1 MQNQHLQ
8 SISKFFTLSTLAM
21 TIACTGSIPLILSS
35 PSSVHAETRQQSV
48 DSVTDWLFGNL
59 NPGLNRRRLQHYE
72 HGYIREWNAIRRV
85 IDQGGLRY
93 SKVGPNGGACGEPDW
108 TFPNKDEALKERLAD
123 AVFHSRYPGR
133 RGAPIRPNERAA
145 MREWIKIKNSMSV
158 AYC

>member
-1 MQNQHLQ
+1 MSTQSLK
-8 SISKFFTLSTLAM
+8 SISKLFTSSAVAI

-35 PSSVHAETRQQSV
+35 PSMVHAETREQSV

-59 NPGLNRRRLQHYE
+59 NPGLNRRRLQRYE

-85 IDQGGLRY
+85 IDQDGLRY

-108 TFPNKDEALKERLAD
+108 TFSNQDEALKDRLAD
-123 AVFHSRYPGR
+123 AVFHSRYPERSGT
-133 RGAPIRPNERAA
+133 PIRPNERAA
-145 MREWIKIKNSMSV
+145 MREWVKIRNSMSV